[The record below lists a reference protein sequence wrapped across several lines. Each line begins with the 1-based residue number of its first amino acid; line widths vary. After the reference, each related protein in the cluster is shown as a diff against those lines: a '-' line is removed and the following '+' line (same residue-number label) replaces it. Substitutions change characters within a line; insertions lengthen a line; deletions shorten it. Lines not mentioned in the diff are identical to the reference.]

1 MLLKALSVRFACSN
15 LHCLHPALP
24 QYAHYRI
31 QLGLFFYGQL
41 FLCLDSA
48 ILTNKGGSM
57 EDQAASVL
65 AEEVSQGHC
74 HYAACD
80 DETKR
85 AIEELES
92 GGGTH
97 CDGLE
102 ELYRSLDEDD

>member
-1 MLLKALSVRFACSN
+1 VRFAPLQS
-15 LHCLHPALP
+15 ALP
-24 QYAHYRI
+24 TPRYRI
-31 QLGLFFYGQL
+31 QPDLFFLDQL

-48 ILTNKGGSM
+48 IITDKGGSM

-97 CDGLE
+97 CNSLE
-102 ELYRSLDEDD
+102 ELYVSLGQPQTT